1 MELGLAKLATELFK
15 NSGSITF
22 VEVPDPNSNTSIN
35 DTLEILIHKAHA
47 VQSTNSLN
55 LTHFQSR
62 IGKQDVTRH
71 QAKK

>member
-35 DTLEILIHKAHA
+35 DTLKYYFKKLTLSNALI
-47 VQSTNSLN
+47 V
-55 LTHFQSR
+55 
-62 IGKQDVTRH
+62 
-71 QAKK
+71 